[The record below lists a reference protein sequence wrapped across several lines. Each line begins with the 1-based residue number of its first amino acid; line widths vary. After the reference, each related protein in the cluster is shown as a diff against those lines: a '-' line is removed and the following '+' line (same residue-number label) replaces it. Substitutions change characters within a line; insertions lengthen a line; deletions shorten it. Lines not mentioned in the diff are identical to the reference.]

1 MRAGRTLEVDVGGS
15 EDAATSFARDQW
27 MMLRTAK
34 DAVALAR
41 VWRRP
46 CEGLLLGRFHR
57 VSSEGAGAAHGRG
70 EASQVVTTD
79 PGLSR
84 RLSGGRIVP
93 VGPGVLCITMT
104 LPRVDWMQAAGATGT
119 RGTAGVAEAPGRPLR
134 PEQVLNRALRPLLAA
149 LRDDGVDAFYP
160 GRDLV
165 TVEGRALAH
174 ASFTVMRD
182 GVAVVEMQVAEESS
196 FSGLAGLLDRFD
208 PDGVAGVERE
218 ALATATSLAQT
229 RTASRSDADWAARF
243 ASFAA
248 SAFGCEAA
256 ATEEGRPAP
265 GLSTLA
271 HAGAARDFLA
281 MPGPVA
287 AGSMSAAAVSM
298 LGVVECAARLR
309 GDRLT
314 GLAITGDLIAP
325 FHTLDDIA
333 SECEGEPFRAA
344 NVRKALARALARP
357 RSFLLGL
364 RDLDELILRMA

>member
-1 MRAGRTLEVDVGGS
+1 MEVDVGGS
-15 EDAATSFARDQW
+15 EEAAATFARDQW

-34 DAVALAR
+34 ESAALAR
-41 VWRRP
+41 IWRRP
-46 CEGLLLGRFHR
+46 QQGLLLGRFHR
-57 VSSEGAGAAHGRG
+57 FSSEGGAAAFAGSDVSQ
-70 EASQVVTTD
+70 EATMN
-79 PGLSR
+79 PGISR

-93 VGPGVLCITMT
+93 VGPGVLCVTMT
-104 LPRVDWMQAAGATGT
+104 LPRVDWMQPPVSGGAGSKGDATS
-119 RGTAGVAEAPGRPLR
+119 RALR
-134 PEQVLNRALRPLLAA
+134 PEQVLNRALRPLLAV

-165 TVEGRALAH
+165 TVGGRALAH

-208 PDGVAGVERE
+208 PEGVAGVERE
-218 ALATATSLAQT
+218 ALASATSLVET
-229 RTASRSDADWAARF
+229 RTASRTDSDWAARF
-243 ASFAA
+243 AAFA
-248 SAFGCEAA
+248 SSTFGCEGAVSDG
-256 ATEEGRPAP
+256 GRPAP

-281 MPGPVA
+281 TPGPVA
-287 AGSMSAAAVSM
+287 EGSMSAAAVSM

-309 GDRLT
+309 GDRLA
-314 GLAITGDLIAP
+314 GLTITGDVIAP

-333 SECEGEPFRAA
+333 AECEGEPFRAA

>member
-1 MRAGRTLEVDVGGS
+1 MRAGRTLEVDVGGN
-15 EDAATSFARDQW
+15 ENAAVTFARDQW

-41 VWRRP
+41 IWRRP
-46 CEGLLLGRFHR
+46 REGLLLGRFHR
-57 VSSEGAGAAHGRG
+57 VPAGSGGTTPADSD
-70 EASQVVTTD
+70 ASQGTT
-79 PGLSR
+79 GLSR

-93 VGPGVLCITMT
+93 VGPGVVCITMT
-104 LPRVDWMQAAGATGT
+104 VPRVDWMQPPLAGAAGAE
-119 RGTAGVAEAPGRPLR
+119 AVVASSPLR
-134 PEQVLNRALRPLLAA
+134 PEQVLNRALRPLLAV

-165 TVEGRALAH
+165 TVGGRALAH

-182 GVAVVEMQVAEESS
+182 GVAVVEMQVAEEPS
-196 FSGLAGLLDRFD
+196 FPGLAVLLDRFD
-208 PDGVAGVERE
+208 PAGVAGVERE
-218 ALATATSLAQT
+218 ALATATSLAET
-229 RTASRSDADWAARF
+229 RTASRPDADWAGRF

-248 SAFGCEAA
+248 AAFGCEAVVSDA
-256 ATEEGRPAP
+256 GRPLP
-265 GLSTLA
+265 GLSTPA
-271 HAGAARDFLA
+271 HPSAARDFLA
-281 MPGPVA
+281 TPGPVA
-287 AGSMSAAAVSM
+287 EGAMSAAAVSM

-314 GLAITGDLIAP
+314 GLAITGDLLAP

-333 SECEGEPFRAA
+333 AECEGEPFRPA